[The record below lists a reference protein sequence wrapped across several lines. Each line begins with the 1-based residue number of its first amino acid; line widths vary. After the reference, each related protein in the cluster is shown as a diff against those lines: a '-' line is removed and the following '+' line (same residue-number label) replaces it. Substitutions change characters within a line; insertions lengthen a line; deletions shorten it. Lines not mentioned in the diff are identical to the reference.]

1 MGGVSVAG
9 FLPGFGLGGMTH
21 SLVVIEMGAFATGG
35 PGIGEMT
42 DAMDILLTGVGTA
55 GAAGD
60 AGRDFL
66 GCAGWIGGLA
76 VAEGVDE
83 KGWWPC

>member
-1 MGGVSVAG
+1 
-9 FLPGFGLGGMTH
+9 MTH

-42 DAMDILLTGVGTA
+42 DAMDILLTGA
-55 GAAGD
+55 AAAGE

-66 GCAGWIGGLA
+66 GCAGWMRGL
-76 VAEGVDE
+76 VVVGVDE
-83 KGWWPC
+83 DGRGCCWWW